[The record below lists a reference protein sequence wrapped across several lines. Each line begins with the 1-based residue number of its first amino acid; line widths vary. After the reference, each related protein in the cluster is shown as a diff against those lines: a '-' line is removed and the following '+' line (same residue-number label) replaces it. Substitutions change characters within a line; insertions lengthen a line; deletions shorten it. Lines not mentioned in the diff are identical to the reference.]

1 MTMSKL
7 NNISN
12 SIINFKDVVDST
24 VETMDSI
31 HNAKETI
38 RNEFSNAKSTSNIE
52 GENYSTVYDDS
63 ANGGSNIEL
72 ESQVYTLNS
81 MEEMETFL
89 SDLQKN
95 ASVSIASAIEAQLRV
110 IRDVVYSPNLVDS
123 TISLLIQ
130 NLKKSLDNEPSP
142 KIREELKEKFSIM
155 LQNYVFFLDARLQYE
170 IKEHK
175 KEAWD
180 LVEKAGN
187 QLCGAACDLALM
199 AMTSGT
205 SSIKKGTIR
214 IACSNMFSPQNEG
227 LWKKFIGWWTK
238 KKKIEEK
245 QHGFYKTIYKIFQKL
260 SKYQEYIGANI
271 LIADVIDRY
280 ADEISHN
287 EFYKNIE
294 DAEKSMKEVAI
305 ELCSTN
311 LFFNK
316 ILYPLIVL
324 ILGIITI
331 VVRQIWYW
339 IYDAGTSVASLITDN
354 VEATSTTGWFMHH
367 LLWVLGLTIIVECVC
382 IYKTWKERVYLKEC
396 ISDYAKEI
404 QEYKRQEAKLKSE
417 IKEMSQKFD
426 I

>member
-1 MTMSKL
+1 MSVL

-12 SIINFKDVVDST
+12 NIRNFKDVVDST

-38 RNEFSNAKSTSNIE
+38 KNEFSNAKSTSNIE
-52 GENYSTVYDDS
+52 GENNSTVYDES
-63 ANGGSNIEL
+63 ANGGSNIES

-81 MEEMETFL
+81 MEDMETFL

-110 IRDVVYSPNLVDS
+110 IKDVVYSPNLVDS

-155 LQNYVFFLDARLQYE
+155 IQNYVFFLDARLQYE
-170 IKEHK
+170 IKEHN

-187 QLCGAACDLALM
+187 QLCGVACDLALM

-205 SSIKKGTIR
+205 SSIKKGAIK

-227 LWKKFIGWWTK
+227 LLKKFIGWFAK

-260 SKYQEYIGANI
+260 SKYQEYIGTNI
-271 LIADVIDRY
+271 LIADVIERY

-294 DAEKSMKEVAI
+294 EAEKSMEEAAV

-316 ILYPLIVL
+316 IMYPSIVL
-324 ILGIITI
+324 ILGIVTI
-331 VVRQIWYW
+331 VVRQIWCW

-354 VEATSTTGWFMHH
+354 VEATSSAGWFMHH
-367 LLWVLGLTIIVECVC
+367 LLWVLGLTTLVECVC
-382 IYKTWKERVYLKEC
+382 IYKTWKERLYLKEC
-396 ISDYAKEI
+396 ISYYAQEI

>member
-12 SIINFKDVVDST
+12 SIRDFKDVVDST

-205 SSIKKGTIR
+205 SSIK
-214 IACSNMFSPQNEG
+214 
-227 LWKKFIGWWTK
+227 
-238 KKKIEEK
+238 
-245 QHGFYKTIYKIFQKL
+245 
-260 SKYQEYIGANI
+260 
-271 LIADVIDRY
+271 
-280 ADEISHN
+280 
-287 EFYKNIE
+287 
-294 DAEKSMKEVAI
+294 
-305 ELCSTN
+305 
-311 LFFNK
+311 
-316 ILYPLIVL
+316 
-324 ILGIITI
+324 
-331 VVRQIWYW
+331 
-339 IYDAGTSVASLITDN
+339 
-354 VEATSTTGWFMHH
+354 
-367 LLWVLGLTIIVECVC
+367 
-382 IYKTWKERVYLKEC
+382 
-396 ISDYAKEI
+396 
-404 QEYKRQEAKLKSE
+404 
-417 IKEMSQKFD
+417 
-426 I
+426 